1 MSNNF
6 PVDSLA
12 EANTIP
18 LPGLI
23 GSNPLGALTAF
34 GLLKVLSEEFPGTK
48 LAFEMRDDWVAVL
61 HNAPFDSSDG
71 LVAWLSEWV
80 KKPELN
86 TLINWGDD
94 VRMPVAEFRAKLTHS
109 LETNEV
115 RLTEIYS
122 ALVSDGAVDKSK
134 GLVKPSLFYMVSG
147 QQSFLGGM
155 REVLSDIRANPV
167 SKIKEALIG
176 PWALSSRLHGLGLD
190 PGGERLYALRSKS
203 PTGEKPASVTAATWL
218 AFIAMVL
225 LPSLAQEGQ
234 QRTLGFQRKQRD
246 GDYFQWPIFTAP
258 LTLASLKTLLQS
270 QSNIDRSKSRLR
282 NGIGAVFQSKRF
294 TFGQGY
300 AVFRPAREKRIDK
313 VDAL

>member
-1 MSNNF
+1 MSNNV
-6 PVDSLA
+6 PVDSFA
-12 EANTIP
+12 QANKIP

-61 HNAPFDSSDG
+61 HNAPFDSSDA
-71 LVAWLSEWV
+71 LIAWLSEWV

-155 REVLSDIRANPV
+155 REVLSEIRANPV

-176 PWALSSRLHGLGLD
+176 PWALS
-190 PGGERLYALRSKS
+190 
-203 PTGEKPASVTAATWL
+203 
-218 AFIAMVL
+218 
-225 LPSLAQEGQ
+225 
-234 QRTLGFQRKQRD
+234 
-246 GDYFQWPIFTAP
+246 
-258 LTLASLKTLLQS
+258 
-270 QSNIDRSKSRLR
+270 
-282 NGIGAVFQSKRF
+282 
-294 TFGQGY
+294 
-300 AVFRPAREKRIDK
+300 
-313 VDAL
+313 